1 MIKKECH
8 KYDEEWRIGRMKLS
22 AMVEWV
28 PYGVII
34 GLQTFQVDANL
45 IISMAKEAAIKRIYR
60 IAASHS

>member
-1 MIKKECH
+1 
-8 KYDEEWRIGRMKLS
+8 MKLS